1 MILVRLIYDDSVDSS
16 IKGDGFLILF
26 LKSLSVLVIAFC
38 SNLPVAVFLY
48 KLSITPVGTISSLKA
63 LSVFRLLDTEAFTTS
78 STIHSL
84 EAISICIVNN
94 HLAVYQSLFE
104 VPSKTSPFFFVS
116 LPLPFCTSSIHEP
129 TYMSPFFHTKVP

>member
-84 EAISICIVNN
+84 KAISICIVNN

-104 VPSKTSPFFFVS
+104 VPLEDIAILLCQFA
-116 LPLPFCTSSIHEP
+116 SSVLYIVHP
-129 TYMSPFFHTKVP
+129 

>member
-16 IKGDGFLILF
+16 IIKGDGFLILF

-78 STIHSL
+78 STYP
-84 EAISICIVNN
+84 IS
-94 HLAVYQSLFE
+94 HQYPDS
-104 VPSKTSPFFFVS
+104 
-116 LPLPFCTSSIHEP
+116 
-129 TYMSPFFHTKVP
+129 